1 MTDKVTTVRVVDT
14 RIEPQPN
21 PVYADTVGPVQ
32 NQFYKQPASGLSDSF
47 ITFNNLTTLGTDRAY
62 LDTFELQ
69 ITANVTFHI
78 PAASTT
84 NGPRRT
90 MWTLDSFPFNKCCE
104 EVRVN
109 INGGAFFSQPLSYL
123 RAKERYWDEKA
134 ISDAYTGI
142 CPCHKPWQADETGL
156 NERWYTP
163 DHDPDVLPSAGA
175 DLHVNMTEALQI
187 GSRNSASRAVATGQF
202 MPTASGI
209 NSSRNSMFVPLYNEG
224 TGDVTVQITWREPIF
239 ASPFS
244 SRIDANY
251 GRPLYN
257 ITSIDIAFNLQDLRN
272 MILCFDPLVTDYEVH
287 ISECQLRY
295 QVETVPSGI
304 APSFTVVPYRRFVP
318 YITDSNEPIE
328 AGPTGNQSN
337 HITKM
342 TITSGTYTLNEIPT
356 AIWVFAGPSKAKM
369 QSHISNRVLIE
380 NIEYHPSDPMK
391 SYCNNL
397 FSWNRA
403 FGFLEKVNISL
414 GNTTQ
419 ILNTAETPDLYRI
432 AKANGCQD
440 SYASWAIPHAQ
451 VGRYFPVDTA
461 NGIHSDDPS
470 NNPAIYGPACVEKAY
485 CAGMGSVLRLIPGTD
500 IILPDQQLI
509 PGTNANNLVFQI
521 SADFQFA
528 NLPPNFRDVSLW
540 LLFEYV
546 GVATIT
552 PGQCEITMNPL
563 SNGAIM
569 QTAPVVSGT
578 ETQPVSTV
586 EGSGWLD
593 KLKEVA
599 GHVNNFAK
607 KTGIVGNLLNLIPG
621 VGPMLSSAAKT
632 MGYGNPRG
640 AGSYKRPREDYS
652 GGAAMGLGDF
662 I

>member
-32 NQFYKQPASGLSDSF
+32 NQYYKQPASGLSDSF

-62 LDTFELQ
+62 LDTFELE
-69 ITANVTFHI
+69 ITAAITFHQTG
-78 PAASTT
+78 ATT
-84 NGPRRT
+84 TGPKRT

-142 CPCHKPWQADETGL
+142 CPCHKPWQQDESGL
-156 NERWYTP
+156 NERVQVVSGP
-163 DHDPDVLPSAGA
+163 ESGV
-175 DLHVNMTEALQI
+175 DLKINVRQALEV
-187 GSRNSASRAVATGQF
+187 GSTNSPSRAVSKGQY
-202 MPTASGI
+202 METACGI
-209 NSSRNSMFVPLYNEG
+209 NSSRNSMFIPLYTEQAVDQ
-224 TGDVTVQITWREPIF
+224 TITVKWREPIF

-272 MILCFDPLVTDYEVH
+272 MILCFDPWVTDYEVH
-287 ISECQLRY
+287 ITDCQLRY
-295 QVETVPSGI
+295 QVETVPTGI
-304 APSFTVVPYRRFVP
+304 APSYTVVPYRRFVP
-318 YITDSNEPIE
+318 YITDATQEIPAGESN
-328 AGPTGNQSN
+328 AVT
-337 HITKM
+337 HIS
-342 TITSGTYTLNEIPT
+342 ITSGTYTLNEIPT
-356 AIWVFAGPSKAKM
+356 AIWVFAGPTKAQM
-369 QSHISNRVLIE
+369 QSHISNRILFE
-380 NIEYHPSDPMK
+380 NAIKTATSW
-391 SYCNNL
+391 CNNL
-397 FSWNRA
+397 YSYNRP
-403 FGFLEKVNISL
+403 FGFLDKVNISL

-419 ILNTAETPDLYRI
+419 ILNTAETPDLFRI

-451 VGRYFPVDTA
+451 PGRFFPDDQT
-461 NGIHSDDPS
+461 GIHSSDTTNWPS
-470 NNPAIYGPACVEKAY
+470 YIYRPTCVEKAY
-485 CAGMGSVLRLIPGTD
+485 SAGMGSVLRLIPGTD
-500 IILPDQQLI
+500 IILPDQQLV
-509 PGTNANNLVFQI
+509 PGSNANNMVFQI
-521 SADFQFA
+521 TADFWFS
-528 NLPPNFRDVSLW
+528 NVPPNFRNVSLW

-563 SNGAIM
+563 SNGAAM

-578 ETQPVSTV
+578 ETEPVSTV

-593 KLKEVA
+593 KLKEIA
-599 GHVNNFAK
+599 GHANNFAK
-607 KTGIVGNLLNLIPG
+607 KTGIVGNLLSLIPG
-621 VGPMLSSAAKT
+621 VGPMLSTAAKT

-640 AGSYKRPREDYS
+640 YGVSGTKRPRKEIS